1 MSREQER
8 TAAVQVS
15 PPAPDRTLALAH
27 RHSAQFADARGRNIH
42 VLQQSSVA
50 RGSGRILVPPSAYWT
65 RIFARAW
72 RETLEA
78 LRLESGVRVATT
90 VGAPALATLIF
101 AYVTGQFAWT
111 GIATVGIVLSIGV
124 GVFSAKA
131 TRLASATFREV
142 EGQLHQVLSHLDE
155 AEHMLRVDLIDRLV
169 ALYLDSTPDACAKIR
184 TGLELPPVEW
194 MNANLLELGE
204 AWRVCSVRG
213 VRYCIADYAGDPPS
227 HSD

>member
-1 MSREQER
+1 MNNEQGR
-8 TAAVQVS
+8 TTAVQGS
-15 PPAPDRTLALAH
+15 SPAPDRTLALAH
-27 RHSAQFADARGRNIH
+27 RHLAQFGNARGHNMH
-42 VLQQSSVA
+42 VMQQSSVA
-50 RGSGRILVPPSAYWT
+50 RGAGRTLVPPGAYWT

-101 AYVTGQFAWT
+101 AYVTGEFAWT

-124 GVFSAKA
+124 GVFSTKA
-131 TRLASATFREV
+131 ARLASATFREV
-142 EGQLHQVLSHLDE
+142 EGQLHQILSHLDE

-169 ALYLDSTPDACAKIR
+169 ALYLSSTPEACAKIR

-194 MNANLLELGE
+194 LNANLLELGE

-213 VRYCIADYAGDPPS
+213 VRYCIADYAEDRPA
-227 HSD
+227 SDS